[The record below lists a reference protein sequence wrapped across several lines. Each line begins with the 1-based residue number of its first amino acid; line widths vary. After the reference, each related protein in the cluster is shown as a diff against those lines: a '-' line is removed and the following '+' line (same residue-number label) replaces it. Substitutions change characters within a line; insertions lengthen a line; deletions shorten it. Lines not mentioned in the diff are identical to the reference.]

1 MPIYEYVCSR
11 CGHKLEALQKL
22 SEAALTTCPACRAES
37 LVKQVSAAGFQ
48 LKGSGW
54 YATDFRS
61 SGQKPAAGG
70 DAAKPA
76 ETTADSAKTDGA
88 KPPGD
93 SPADTKSETKAASAA
108 GGCGSSCACH

>member
-1 MPIYEYVCSR
+1 MPIYEYVCSH
-11 CGHKLEALQKL
+11 CKHKLEALQKIT
-22 SEAALTTCPACRAES
+22 EAALTTCPACHAES

-61 SGQKPAAGG
+61 SGQKPPAGA

-76 ETTADSAKTDGA
+76 DAKTESAKTDGA
-88 KPPGD
+88 KPAGD
-93 SPADTKSETKAASAA
+93 SSVDTKSEAKSASAA
-108 GGCGSSCACH
+108 GGCGTGCACH